1 MGARGALTFVLKI
14 RKNAHPPKKLRIKL
28 LLITIRPELCKTLNA
43 IFSCSMMISIFVD
56 LTTDTFYQAAP
67 PIWIVFLFYFFG
79 IRPFFFFGKC
89 WRVTV

>member
-1 MGARGALTFVLKI
+1 MFGSSNSVFFLIVGARGALKFVLKI

-43 IFSCSMMISIFVD
+43 IFSYNLMISIFVD

-67 PIWIVFLFYFFG
+67 PIWIVFLFYFL
-79 IRPFFFFGKC
+79 
-89 WRVTV
+89 V